1 MNSKTTA
8 ANNHAPRPAV
18 APADTITLLV
28 FKGFSAQFCCRQ
40 VSLPKTTTARS
51 TTTELNNRKAV
62 YKLMKKIL
70 FFFF

>member
-28 FKGFSAQFCCRQ
+28 FKGFSA
-40 VSLPKTTTARS
+40 
-51 TTTELNNRKAV
+51 
-62 YKLMKKIL
+62 
-70 FFFF
+70 